1 MENNTLIDNF
11 QADISRNLK
20 LPKKKKRKRTTMAL
34 TIHFDKPYFE
44 LK

>member
-20 LPKKKKRKRTTMAL
+20 LPKKRKEKELQWHL

-44 LK
+44 L